1 MDIIPAID
9 LRGGKAVRLF
19 RGDYSRETVF
29 DEDPVQ
35 VAVRWES
42 EGARRLH
49 VVDLDGA
56 RTGVPTQTEIVQR
69 ILASTSIPVQVG
81 GAVRSMD
88 DIQRLLALGI
98 DRVVLGTLAVEDP
111 DLVVEACRRFGPDRV
126 VVGIDARDGRVAVRG
141 WQQSSAKSSIEV
153 GTGLA
158 TRGVIRF
165 VYTDIAR
172 DGTLEGPNVAA
183 VAAFRRAVGTA
194 VIASGGVANAADV
207 LALKAAGA
215 EAVIIGRA
223 LYSGA
228 LALGEAIEA
237 GGAESNGGG

>member
-42 EGARRLH
+42 EGAPRLH

-56 RTGVPTQTEIVQR
+56 RTGIPTQTEIVQR
-69 ILASTSIPVQVG
+69 ILESTSIPVQVG

-88 DIQRLLALGI
+88 DIGRLLDLGI

-111 DLVVEACRRFGPDRV
+111 DLVVEACGRFGQNRV
-126 VVGIDARDGRVAVRG
+126 IVGIDARDGLVAVRG
-141 WQQSSAKSSIEV
+141 WQQSSAKSSIEL
-153 GTGLA
+153 GTALA
-158 TRGVIRF
+158 SRGVVRF

-183 VAAFRRAVGTA
+183 IAAFREAVGTA
-194 VIASGGVANAADV
+194 VIASGGVANPADV
-207 LALKAAGA
+207 LALKTTGA
-215 EAVIIGRA
+215 EAAIIGRA
-223 LYSGA
+223 LYSGSLTLKA
-228 LALGEAIEA
+228 AIEA
-237 GGAESNGGG
+237 GGS